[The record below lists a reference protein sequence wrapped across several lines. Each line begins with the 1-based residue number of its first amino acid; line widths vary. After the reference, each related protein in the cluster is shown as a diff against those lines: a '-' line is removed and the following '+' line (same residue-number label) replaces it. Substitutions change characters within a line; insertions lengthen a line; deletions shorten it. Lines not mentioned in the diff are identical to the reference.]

1 MKKSASQLNFKCAA
15 LLLWCAS
22 AVLAQAGQ
30 ETNAVAAAS
39 HLNPPVVAKSVF
51 TDDPNLGKDPFFPRS
66 ARRQPA
72 VDVAAVTNVPPPS
85 TLFSQLTLK
94 GISGTKGQR
103 LALINSATIG
113 VGERAEIRAGAQFVK
128 ILCREIRDSSVLIEL
143 VGGGEVRELK
153 LRQGI

>member
-1 MKKSASQLNFKCAA
+1 MKNSAFPLNLKCAVG
-15 LLLWCAS
+15 LLLCGSGA
-22 AVLAQAGQ
+22 LAHAAQ
-30 ETNAVAAAS
+30 ETNAVAPVS
-39 HLNPPVVAKSVF
+39 HLNPPVVVKSVF
-51 TDDPNLGKDPFFPRS
+51 TDDPNAGKDPFYPRS
-66 ARRQPA
+66 ARRQPT
-72 VDVAAVTNVPPPS
+72 VEVASVTNTPPPS

-103 LALINSATIG
+103 LALINSSTIG